1 MVLSRARPPP
11 DHFGYAVSLSDGTRF
26 AVGAP
31 SQDSRATGVDG
42 DEADNSATQAGAAY
56 VY

>member
-1 MVLSRARPPP
+1 MGLSRARPPP
-11 DHFGYAVSLSDGTRF
+11 DHFGYAVSLSDGTRL

-31 SQDSRATGVDG
+31 SEDSHATGVDG